1 MGKDD
6 YVTNPEFFVTDSG
19 KYLISLSSKEYELAS
34 PRNRYFL
41 CGISGDSVEYVVKIA
56 NDSLA
61 TVKALNLV
69 NDTAIATGGINAS
82 DKRGY
87 FFYYKVNSVNIKSCS
102 IADSVISLDTIVRQ
116 VKDPYEGSYMPVTN
130 WPMNRLFHDTLDY
143 GYISERQVCGDTICS
158 PVFEAMLDTLTAT
171 TVCYGDS
178 VILFERTKYPKAWI
192 RDNTTLQSTND
203 TLVVKSGGVYKV
215 VISNYL
221 QCRDTDSI
229 NVVVHPLPQ
238 PVVYHNF
245 DTIST
250 NTTYQSY
257 QWFNKAGDIMGATN
271 HKFVPGYTDSFAV
284 RVTDSNGCVGIAP
297 FYHFIPL
304 HVATNKRPVL
314 QVFPNPVNPLAVLH
328 IANASGE
335 PYNGELFD
343 VTGRTIRQLHILPG
357 LNDYSLNGELDNG
370 LYIMRLANVAGVSY
384 LRIVVR

>member
-1 MGKDD
+1 MIRIDENGNPKWQQGYNFNSTWIDGVGDITELPNGNIAVCGTNYFGSVGKDVGILVMLDSAGTRIFGKSYGGALMLRTDVNSFHSITATDSNILIVGRQHRTNTVDGGLLVVADFNGNVINTYLLDKTPYASGPDSLYKPQFSDIMVKGGKIYVNGTISLYRNSVTRDRAWQLFGTIDTNTRTFSGHTVHVGKDD

-87 FFYYKVNSVNIKSCS
+87 FFYYKGNSVNIKSCS
-102 IADSVISLDTIVRQ
+102 IADSVINLDTIVRQ

-178 VILFERTKYPKAWI
+178 VIFFERTKYPKAWI
-192 RDNTTLQSTND
+192 RDNTTL
-203 TLVVKSGGVYKV
+203 
-215 VISNYL
+215 
-221 QCRDTDSI
+221 
-229 NVVVHPLPQ
+229 
-238 PVVYHNF
+238 
-245 DTIST
+245 
-250 NTTYQSY
+250 
-257 QWFNKAGDIMGATN
+257 
-271 HKFVPGYTDSFAV
+271 
-284 RVTDSNGCVGIAP
+284 
-297 FYHFIPL
+297 
-304 HVATNKRPVL
+304 
-314 QVFPNPVNPLAVLH
+314 
-328 IANASGE
+328 
-335 PYNGELFD
+335 
-343 VTGRTIRQLHILPG
+343 
-357 LNDYSLNGELDNG
+357 
-370 LYIMRLANVAGVSY
+370 
-384 LRIVVR
+384 